1 MLTRFV
7 RIQLIVFTIA
17 SVVGMSVMAVRYLQV
32 QNFFGI
38 GRINVALELPA
49 TGGLYQLSNVTYR
62 GKQVGEVTGIELTE
76 NGVTATMGL
85 DASTRIPADLDAH
98 VRSVSAI
105 GEQYVDLRPRT
116 DAPPYLREGSVIRQ
130 QQAVMPQPVGPM
142 LDELSAFVGS
152 IPKNQLTHVLDES
165 FQAFNGAEYD
175 LQSLLDSSSKLTTDI
190 TPVAGRV
197 RTLIE
202 DTRPLMVSQSRSAD
216 AIRIWTRS
224 LAGVTDQLVINDPQ
238 VRTILNTGRGFAQE
252 TTRLLDQLKVTVPIL
267 LANLQSVGQLLV
279 TYNPGLEQAL
289 VLLPPMV
296 STLSVAHPTRNAS
309 GLGQGNFLLGSNSDP
324 PPCAVG
330 FLPPSEWRSP
340 ADTTTK
346 DLPDGIYCKLP
357 QDSPT
362 SVRGVRN
369 IPCMTKPWK
378 RAPTAEI
385 CNSDQEYEP
394 LAKKQPPIGPLPRD
408 PELEAQGVT
417 PDPRWFPDDGLY
429 APVGEGPPAADGSMA
444 PAPDGAMAPGAEAE
458 APTSEQQIGPQIP
471 VLPDITPNHSSNVP
485 PLSGSIPPPLAPPPP
500 GAEPPPLPHG
510 ETPPS
515 VHGSQP
521 PAEVAPPP
529 GLLPV
534 EPSSFGA
541 TNSPS
546 EPSLAIARYNPRT
559 GAYVGPDGAL
569 YQQMDLVRPA
579 VPRTWKDLVFSS

>member
-7 RIQLIVFTIA
+7 RIQLIIFTIA
-17 SVVGMSVMAVRYLQV
+17 SIVGMSVMAVGYLQAHH
-32 QNFFGI
+32 FFGI

-49 TGGLYQLSNVTYR
+49 TGGLYRLSNVTYR
-62 GKQVGEVTGIELTE
+62 GKQVGEVTGIELAK
-76 NGVTATMGL
+76 NGVTATMAL
-85 DASTRIPADLDAH
+85 DTSTRIPADLDAY
-98 VRSVSAI
+98 VLSVSAI

-116 DAPPYLREGSVIRQ
+116 DAPPYLREGSVIREEQ
-130 QQAVMPQPVGPM
+130 TAMPQPVGPM

-152 IPKNQLTHVLDES
+152 IPKKQLDHLLGES

-175 LQSLLDSSSKLTTDI
+175 LQSLLDSTSKLTTDI
-190 TPVAGRV
+190 SPLAGRV

-202 DTRPLMVSQSRSAD
+202 DTRPLLFSQSRSAD

-238 VRTILNTGRGFAQE
+238 VRTILNIGPGFAQE
-252 TTRLLDQLKVTVPIL
+252 ATRLLDQLKVTVPIL
-267 LANLQSVGQLLV
+267 LANMQTVGQLLV

-296 STLSVAHPTRNAS
+296 STLSVAHPTRNAA

-324 PPCAVG
+324 PPCSVG

-394 LAKKQPPIGPLPRD
+394 IAKKQPPIGPLPRD
-408 PELEAQGVT
+408 PSLEAQGVT
-417 PDPRWFPDDGLY
+417 PDPRWFPDAGLY
-429 APVGEGPPAADGSMA
+429 APVGEGPPA
-444 PAPDGAMAPGAEAE
+444 PDGMTPGPIPGAATPDE
-458 APTSEQQIGPQIP
+458 SGPQIP
-471 VLPDITPNHSSNVP
+471 VLPNVQPDHSSSVP
-485 PLSGSIPPPLAPPPP
+485 PFSGSIPPPPAPPPP
-500 GAEPPPLPHG
+500 GVGPPPPPHG
-510 ETPPS
+510 QTPPS
-515 VHGSQP
+515 VHGP
-521 PAEVAPPP
+521 ELPGGVVPPP
-529 GLLPV
+529 GAPPA

-541 TNSPS
+541 TDSAS
-546 EPSLAIARYNPRT
+546 EPSLGVARYNPRT
-559 GAYVGPDGAL
+559 GEYVGPDGAL
-569 YQQMDLVRPA
+569 YRQSDLVRPA
-579 VPRTWKDLVFSS
+579 VPKTWKDLVFSS